1 MPLSRTTKDPE
12 EIRRWAEARGA
23 VPAEVASTESDIE
36 PGILRFKFPKAPRRN
51 DAALKD
57 ISWDDFFR
65 KFQENDLEMVYQE
78 KTAAGRTSNFNKL
91 IHPSSEKRS
100 SASRSSSSK
109 SGSSRGSSHRSSH
122 GNKAA

>member
-23 VPAEVASTESDIE
+23 VPAEVASTESENE

-57 ISWDDFFR
+57 ISWEDFFR
-65 KFQENDLEMVYQE
+65 KFQENNLEMVYQE

-91 IHPSSEKRS
+91 IHPESAKRS
-100 SASRSSSSK
+100 SSRGSSGK
-109 SGSSRGSSHRSSH
+109 SSRGSSHRSSH
-122 GNKAA
+122 GHKAA